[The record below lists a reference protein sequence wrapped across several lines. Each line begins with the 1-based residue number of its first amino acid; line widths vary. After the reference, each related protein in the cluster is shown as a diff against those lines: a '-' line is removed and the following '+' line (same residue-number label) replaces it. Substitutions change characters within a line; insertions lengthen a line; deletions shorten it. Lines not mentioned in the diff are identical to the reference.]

1 MVLLGVNSARGRPL
15 GEYIFEKM
23 AKISRTVRKKFPKI
37 PLFLQDYKSDRN
49 GPKFTVPPQ
58 HPRVY
63 NQLNASRSG
72 HLGTRYG
79 LTKLKKVQFCHFWDR
94 YLPISP
100 LTMEFGKNYLLH
112 VLPTH
117 QFQAT
122 CQISAKS
129 YGSNYEIS

>member
-23 AKISRTVRKKFPKI
+23 AKISWTVRKGSPKI

-49 GPKFTVPPQ
+49 GPDFPVQPQ

-79 LTKLKKVQFCHFWDR
+79 LTKLKKVHFYHFWDR
-94 YLPISP
+94 YLPISR
-100 LTMEFGKNYLLH
+100 LTVEFGKNHLLH

>member
-23 AKISRTVRKKFPKI
+23 AKISWTVRKNFPKI

-58 HPRVY
+58 HPKVY

-79 LTKLKKVQFCHFWDR
+79 LTKLKKVQFCDFWDR
-94 YLPISP
+94 YLPISR
-100 LTMEFGKNYLLH
+100 LRVEFGKNYLLH

-122 CQISAKS
+122 CQISEKS